1 MALGRWDAV
10 LARGRKR
17 QRPEWP
23 LRCVVLP
30 HAALRSVFGRLVRL
44 GLHLAKGVRL
54 RVTLSPARGT
64 RAGSLQVDGREAV
77 LRQIDLDLLAT
88 ERDDRFLRGA
98 RVVEDRDVRA
108 VRVLEG
114 ERVAARRAEAGGAGI
129 DEL

>member
-30 HAALRSVFGRLVRL
+30 HAALRSVFDQGLRGPRSGLGRLVRL

-88 ERDDRFLRGA
+88 ERDDRF
-98 RVVEDRDVRA
+98 
-108 VRVLEG
+108 
-114 ERVAARRAEAGGAGI
+114 
-129 DEL
+129 